1 MWHTV
6 VSHDERM
13 AMSEHAS
20 STPTPE
26 ALERCAA
33 LETWLKERGKVAVA
47 YSGGV
52 DSTFLVTIAHQV
64 LGNDMIAVTSAGRSA
79 PARDI
84 ERTRAFCAE
93 RGIRQVVVEY
103 DELAIPG
110 FAQNEPDRCY
120 HCKKALFAQM
130 AEAASKQGITC
141 LVDGSN
147 KDDEGDYR
155 PGMRALAEMGIGS
168 PLREVGLT
176 KAQIR
181 ELSRALGL
189 PTWDMPSAACLAS
202 RFAYGD
208 VIDAIKLKRVEQ
220 AEDYL
225 HDLGLGQLRVR
236 VHGTD
241 GELARIEV
249 PADRITSLAEEP
261 LRTSVA
267 SHLREL
273 GFTYVSLDLVGF
285 RSGAMNERL

>member
-1 MWHTV
+1 MPEQT
-6 VSHDERM
+6 DR
-13 AMSEHAS
+13 
-20 STPTPE
+20 TPTPQ
-26 ALERCAA
+26 ALERFEA
-33 LETWLKERGKVAVA
+33 LKSWLKSAGKVAVA

-52 DSTFLVTIAHQV
+52 DSTFLVTVAHQT
-64 LGNDMIAVTSAGRSA
+64 LGQDMVAVTSAGRSA
-79 PARDI
+79 PTRDI

-93 RGIRQVVVEY
+93 RGIRQVVVDY

-110 FAQNEPDRCY
+110 FAKNEPDRCY
-120 HCKKALFAQM
+120 HCKKTLFAQM
-130 AEAASKQGITC
+130 ADAARELGITC

-155 PGMRALAEMGIGS
+155 PGMRALAEMGIRS

-208 VIDAIKLKRVEQ
+208 VIDAVKLKRVEL

-225 HDLGLGQLRVR
+225 HDAGFGQLRVR

-241 GELARIEV
+241 GEVARIEV
-249 PADRITSLAEEP
+249 PADRIAELVAEP
-261 LRTSVA
+261 QRTNTVSY
-267 SHLREL
+267 LREL
-273 GFTYVSLDLVGF
+273 GFTYVSLDLLGF

>member
-1 MWHTV
+1 MPEC
-6 VSHDERM
+6 SDI
-13 AMSEHAS
+13 
-20 STPTPE
+20 TPTPE
-26 ALERCAA
+26 ALERCEA
-33 LETWLKERGKVAVA
+33 LKVWLRAKGRVAVA

-52 DSTFLVTIAHQV
+52 DSTLLVTIAHQV
-64 LGNDMIAVTSAGRSA
+64 LGDDMIAITSAGRAA
-79 PARDI
+79 PSRDI
-84 ERTRAFCAE
+84 ERTRTFCAE
-93 RGIRQVVVEY
+93 RGIRQVIVEY
-103 DELAIPG
+103 DELSIPG

-130 AEAASKQGITC
+130 SDAARAEDITC

-208 VIDAIKLKRVEQ
+208 VIDAIKLKRVEL

-225 HDLGLGQLRVR
+225 HDLGFGQLRVR

-249 PADRITSLAEEP
+249 PAEHIVRLAEEP
-261 LRTSVA
+261 LRSDVA
-267 SHLREL
+267 ARLREL
-273 GFTYVSLDLVGF
+273 GFTYVSLDLIGF